1 MATAP
6 GSTCRFAAFH
16 LSRSIANMILTSQP
30 DDEQAQ
36 QSLDI
41 GHGLYRNLLYGELYL
56 APIGDQ
62 PRKVRSASSKK

>member
-1 MATAP
+1 
-6 GSTCRFAAFH
+6 
-16 LSRSIANMILTSQP
+16 MILTSQP